1 MSPAWRASSAGSAMW
16 DIIRNPAT
24 SMPSSRAA
32 AMCWAEMSASVQWVA
47 MRTERIPRECA
58 RLRSLTVPMPGSSR
72 VVGVACRTASVTA
85 SIHSQSVWAP
95 TP

>member
-1 MSPAWRASSAGSAMW
+1 MW

-47 MRTERIPRECA
+47 MRTERMPSAWACS
-58 RLRSLTVPMPGSSR
+58 RSCTVPMPGSSR
-72 VVGVACRTASVTA
+72 VVGIASRTASVTA